1 MLMKN
6 PKPPHQDFLDLGFT
20 EDQAIA
26 FSSRFAQLPS
36 RTPSNSLLQWLCG
49 ITLPL
54 IIGGI
59 AGLYAM
65 MYNAQTH
72 TADNFTA
79 QTASFQTRI
88 DQTEAILQNRIDQT
102 EAILQNRIDQTELK
116 LLAAIATNRQS
127 IAENRND
134 IIRIKTLLEE
144 RLPPRFPQDAALSI
158 DNSETP
164 ANP

>member
-6 PKPPHQDFLDLGFT
+6 PKPPHQDFLDLGFP

-72 TADNFTA
+72 TADKFTA

-88 DQTEAILQNRIDQT
+88 DQTE
-102 EAILQNRIDQTELK
+102 LK
-116 LLAAIATNRQS
+116 LLAAIATNHQS

-144 RLPPRFPQDAALSI
+144 RLPPRFPRDAALPI

>member
-6 PKPPHQDFLDLGFT
+6 PKPPHQDLLDLGLT
-20 EDQAIA
+20 KDQATA
-26 FSSRFAQLPS
+26 LASRFSQLPS
-36 RTPSNSLLQWLCG
+36 KTASNSLLQWLCAT
-49 ITLPL
+49 TLPL
-54 IIGGI
+54 IIAGI

-65 MYNAQTH
+65 MYDAQTH

-79 QTASFQTRI
+79 LTASF
-88 DQTEAILQNRIDQT
+88 
-102 EAILQNRIDQTELK
+102 QNRIDQTELK

-144 RLPPRFPQDAALSI
+144 RLPPRFPRDAALSI
-158 DNSETP
+158 DNAETP